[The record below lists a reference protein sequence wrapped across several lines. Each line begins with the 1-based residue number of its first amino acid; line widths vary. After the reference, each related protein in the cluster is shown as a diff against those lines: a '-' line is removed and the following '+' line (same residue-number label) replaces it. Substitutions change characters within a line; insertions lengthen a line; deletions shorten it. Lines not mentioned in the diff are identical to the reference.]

1 MVDDSN
7 LDYIVTFLGKCH
19 TTATVKSFTA
29 VRNVNASAYNDTER
43 MLVYPPE
50 LISVDNNHYVE
61 RYMVKLSEVDEA
73 GILGM
78 RNDIIDNIIKLN
90 TRQTIAAY
98 TRETTL
104 LYAEIMHSNKAFEHG
119 TTKRWEQ
126 DLFID
131 FTFSTS

>member
-19 TTATVKSFTA
+19 TTATVNSYTTIKNINFI
-29 VRNVNASAYNDTER
+29 NDTER
-43 MLVYPPE
+43 ILVYPPE
-50 LISVDNNHYVE
+50 IISVDNNHYVE